1 MLGLMK
7 DADALIPIHNDPE
20 VRVAQ
25 ARLIAVRQESE
36 RLEAEEK
43 RMTRLVTGRAVE
55 VFSDEELAD
64 ARQRLDVRKG
74 TQTGWY
80 LPAAENTRQEVK
92 RVEIAYRAAVAP
104 AKERLTQ
111 AATNRIAELT
121 KRLATALQP
130 VHQLALEIEAV
141 RQEMSDGG
149 ARPCEHPASALLPG
163 AMVDFQLR
171 NARTRGWI

>member
-7 DADALIPIHNDPE
+7 ESDELIPIHNDPE
-20 VRVAQ
+20 VQVAN
-25 ARLIAVRQESE
+25 AHRTAARQELE

-43 RMTRLVTGRAVE
+43 RMIRLVTGRAAD

-64 ARQRLDVRKG
+64 ARQRLDVHKG

-80 LPAAENTRQEVK
+80 FPQAENARQEVK
-92 RVEIAYRAAVAP
+92 RAETAHQAAVAP

>member
-7 DADALIPIHNDPE
+7 DADVLIPIHDDPE
-20 VRVAQ
+20 VQVAQ
-25 ARLIAVRQESE
+25 ARLTAARRELE

-43 RMTRLVTGRAVE
+43 RMIRLVTGQAAE

-64 ARQRLDVRKG
+64 ARQQLDVRKG

-80 LPAAENTRQEVK
+80 LPQAENARQEVK
-92 RVEIAYRAAVAP
+92 KAELAHQAAVAP

-121 KRLATALQP
+121 KRLGAALQP

-149 ARPCEHPASALLPG
+149 ARPCEHPASALLPD